1 MNGPIVWD
9 LPLRLVH
16 GLLAASIVGAGAL
29 ALGADE
35 DGDLFRWHMLL
46 GLCAGF
52 LVVLRLL
59 LAVLGSRYARLQGL
73 LVHPGELRNYLRGV
87 LAGSAPRYLGHN
99 PATAAVTWA
108 ILALVIGLIATGVTM
123 ESETSE
129 MLHAPLAYALLAV
142 VALHLAGLL
151 LHTLRYRENIAAAMV
166 TGRKVGDPALGL
178 RRHYAG
184 WALLLML
191 ATVAWVWAL
200 MRSYRPD
207 IAAVRVPLT
216 SIQVP
221 LGEGGGEVE
230 DGEDD

>member
-1 MNGPIVWD
+1 MNRPLVWD

-35 DGDLFRWHMLL
+35 DGDLFRWHMLM

-52 LVVLRLL
+52 LVVLRLM
-59 LAVLGSRYARLQGL
+59 LALLGSRYARLRGL
-73 LVHPGELRNYLRGV
+73 LVHPGELLNYLRGV
-87 LAGSAPRYLGHN
+87 LAGSPSRYLGHN
-99 PATAAVTWA
+99 PATAAATWA
-108 ILALVIGLIATGVTM
+108 IMALVIGLIATGVSM

-129 MLHAPLAYALLAV
+129 MLHTPLAYALLAV

-184 WALLLML
+184 WGLLLL
-191 ATVAWVWAL
+191 LVVAAWAWAL
-200 MRSYRPD
+200 VRSYRPD
-207 IAAVRVPLT
+207 TAAVRVPLT
-216 SIQVP
+216 SIQVS
-221 LGEGGGEVE
+221 LGEAG
-230 DGEDD
+230 DGDDD